1 MLSSILAD
9 PLGSNHPPQLILT
22 LQVLETIIQIC
33 WPRVDVHHA
42 EILRGTTTCW
52 RYLRNQ
58 DSVELIPIKTSLQ
71 RITKALAISSPSSKV
86 DIEAISQIDSY
97 YAELISS

>member
-9 PLGSNHPPQLILT
+9 PLGSNHPQQLILT

-33 WPRVDVHHA
+33 WPRVDAHHA

-58 DSVELIPIKTSLQ
+58 DSVELIPVKTSLQ

-86 DIEAISQIDSY
+86 DIQAISQIDSY
-97 YAELISS
+97 YAELIPS